1 MIDKY
6 TVLIGGQGTGK
17 STVAKLFSL
26 FTWLEKAL
34 VHLEERLACDPQ
46 DDGAYYL
53 KGALFWKQGNWKLA
67 IENYLKA
74 TEINP
79 ESPARQAY
87 EMVMEIINFSNPDLY
102 NP

>member
-1 MIDKY
+1 MITTEEIKQ
-6 TVLIGGQGTGK
+6 LIDNND
-17 STVAKLFSL
+17 LDR
-26 FTWLEKAL
+26 AL
-34 VHLEERLACDPQ
+34 VHLEERLYCNPQ
-46 DDGAYYL
+46 DDEAYYYQ
-53 KGALFWKQGNWKLA
+53 GTLFWKQGNWKQA

-79 ESPARQAY
+79 ASPARQAY

>member
-1 MIDKY
+1 MISIEDINRM
-6 TVLIGGQGTGK
+6 IGENE
-17 STVAKLFSL
+17 
-26 FTWLEKAL
+26 LEKAL

-79 ESPARQAY
+79 EGPARQAY

>member
-1 MIDKY
+1 MIAIEEINR
-6 TVLIGGQGTGK
+6 LI
-17 STVAKLFSL
+17 SENE
-26 FTWLEKAL
+26 LEQAL
-34 VHLEERLACDPQ
+34 VLLDERLAGNAQ
-46 DDGAYYL
+46 DDAAYYL
-53 KGALFWKQGNWKLA
+53 KGTLFWKQGNWKMA

>member
-1 MIDKY
+1 MISIEEINR
-6 TVLIGGQGTGK
+6 LIGENE
-17 STVAKLFSL
+17 
-26 FTWLEKAL
+26 LEQAL
-34 VHLEERLACDPQ
+34 VHLDERLADNPQ
-46 DDGAYYL
+46 DDAACYL
-53 KGALFWKQGNWKLA
+53 KGTLFWKQGNWKMA

>member
-1 MIDKY
+1 MISTEEIKL
-6 TVLIGGQGTGK
+6 LIDNND
-17 STVAKLFSL
+17 
-26 FTWLEKAL
+26 LERAL
-34 VHLEERLACDPQ
+34 GHLEERLSCNPQ
-46 DDGAYYL
+46 DDEAYYY
-53 KGALFWKQGNWKLA
+53 KGSLFWKQGNWKMA

-79 ESPARQAY
+79 DSPAQQAY

>member
-1 MIDKY
+1 MISIEDINRM
-6 TVLIGGQGTGK
+6 IGENE
-17 STVAKLFSL
+17 
-26 FTWLEKAL
+26 LEKAL
-34 VHLEERLACDPQ
+34 VHLEERLAYDPQ

-53 KGALFWKQGNWKLA
+53 KGSLFWKQGNWKLA

>member
-1 MIDKY
+1 MISIEEI
-6 TVLIGGQGTGK
+6 TRLIGENELTH
-17 STVAKLFSL
+17 
-26 FTWLEKAL
+26 AL
-34 VHLEERLACDPQ
+34 AHLDERLACNPQ
-46 DDGAYYL
+46 DDAAYYL
-53 KGALFWKQGNWKLA
+53 KGSLFWKQGNWKMA

-79 ESPARQAY
+79 ESPAQQAY